1 MTSTVA
7 ASRALAIESRDGERD
22 ELLGIAV
29 LLPSEEYA
37 AVGARIAPDPDGA
50 SPERAGRH
58 EERRLTANAWNE
70 IEAWVSAGDAG
81 LPARPAPLPGGVMA
95 ELFGG
100 GRAVV
105 GQRVASIPIPSAS
118 RADAPD
124 VVDRLLKALVTAR
137 R

>member
-1 MTSTVA
+1 MTSTIA
-7 ASRALAIESRDGERD
+7 ASRALAIEIRDAERD

-29 LLPSEEYA
+29 LLPSEKYA
-37 AVGARIAPDPDGA
+37 AVGARIAPE
-50 SPERAGRH
+50 PERVPTEGAARH
-58 EERRLTANAWNE
+58 EERTLTANAWNE

-100 GRAVV
+100 GRAVI

-118 RADAPD
+118 RADAPV
-124 VVDRLLKALVTAR
+124 VVDRLLNALVTAR